1 MVLPD
6 SATPQSHSRQFTLTE
21 LKSGL
26 DNIRTK
32 LSNADLTDNTDAF
45 KELSEIISYINSIK
59 PDETYENSGI
69 VMNELSTNMT
79 RTKEAIEER
88 EQEIIDKIQ
97 RTKLQERE
105 IEDKKKLIETRNR
118 MLQIS
123 QEKNIYKKK
132 IIYTLISIIIAISL
146 IIITGYTFFNRIN

>member
-1 MVLPD
+1 M
-6 SATPQSHSRQFTLTE
+6 STPQFTLTT
-21 LKSGL
+21 LNNTL
-26 DNIRTK
+26 NDIIDNIKDKDSDSNSGTK
-32 LSNADLTDNTDAF
+32 NEAEALNKLNDIITYIKSIQS
-45 KELSEIISYINSIK
+45 SEIEDSKRASINNLQENIK
-59 PDETYENSGI
+59 NTTQTIQDRETEI
-69 VMNELSTNMT
+69 MN
-79 RTKEAIEER
+79 KIE
-88 EQEIIDKIQ
+88 

-146 IIITGYTFFNRIN
+146 MIIVGYSFFNRHN